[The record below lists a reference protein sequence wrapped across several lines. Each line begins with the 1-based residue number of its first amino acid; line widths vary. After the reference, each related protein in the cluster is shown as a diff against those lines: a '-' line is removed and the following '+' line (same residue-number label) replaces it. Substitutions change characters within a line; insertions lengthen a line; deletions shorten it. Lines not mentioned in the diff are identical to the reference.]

1 MAKHSETPAEG
12 EDSGKSKKRPLILI
26 GVVAVLAL
34 LIGGGVAWF
43 FMGHK
48 SEPHAAV
55 GDAKPKHAAGAP
67 VFVTLEPFVVNLA
80 GDVQHYLQ
88 VGIDLR
94 VVDGHVPDQIKV
106 HLPEIRNA
114 VLLLLSSKSV
124 EDLSSIEQKNRLRDE
139 IREAVN
145 KPLGINPPAPKPN
158 PTTDAAK
165 PEGIGEAQA
174 AEHLAPKPESAKA
187 EEHKTD
193 EEAGVVE
200 VLLTSFVIQ

>member
-1 MAKHSETPAEG
+1 MAKHSEPSTEAASSAKPK
-12 EDSGKSKKRPLILI
+12 KSPLILI

-34 LIGGGVAWF
+34 AIGGGAAWF
-43 FMGHK
+43 FLGHK
-48 SEPHAAV
+48 SDPNAAAE
-55 GDAKPKHAAGAP
+55 AKAKHIKAP

-94 VVDGHVPDQIKV
+94 IVDDHVNDQIKV

-124 EDLSSIEQKNRLRDE
+124 EDLSSMEQKNRLRDE
-139 IREAVN
+139 LREAIN
-145 KPLGINPPAPKPN
+145 KPLGIDSPAPKPK
-158 PTTDAAK
+158 DADTAK
-165 PEGIGEAQA
+165 TEGIGEAHA
-174 AEHLAPKPESAKA
+174 AEPKADSAKND
-187 EEHKTD
+187 EHKANNS
-193 EEAGVVE
+193 EAGVIE